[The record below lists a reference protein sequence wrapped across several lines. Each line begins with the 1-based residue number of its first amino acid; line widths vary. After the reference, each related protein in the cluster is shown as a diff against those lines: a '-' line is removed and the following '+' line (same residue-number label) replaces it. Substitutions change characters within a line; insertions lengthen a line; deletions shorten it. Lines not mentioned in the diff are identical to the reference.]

1 MKKLIEKLRHW
12 MIRKLGGFVAPPPSR
27 RDVFNM
33 AYKRP
38 VTLRITRVITP
49 RDLLRG
55 ENMQL
60 AIRKMQEEL
69 LRAAILDHSV
79 TCVRELPLAEGVE
92 VEVSMKVVPHEWEA
106 GA

>member
-12 MIRKLGGFVAPPPSR
+12 LIRKLGGFVTPPPSR

-38 VTLRITRVITP
+38 MELRIRKVITP
-49 RDLLRG
+49 RDLLQG

-79 TCVRELPLAEGVE
+79 THARELPMAEGVE
-92 VEVSMKVVPHEWEA
+92 VEVSMKVVPYE
-106 GA
+106 